1 MAALDTER
9 THRLGVRAFF
19 LFLGWGIFAGIAL
32 LLAVAALWWY
42 GAVYVPKEY
51 VIYFVYGL
59 QVSALCIGAFLLFR
73 FAVAF
78 FAYYAHAYRFDDEY
92 FLIIRGY
99 LDRHETGV
107 VYHQIQTVT
116 VQRPVS
122 ARLFGVAHL
131 NIVTSGGSP
140 EVRAVQLPSIA
151 MRKARLIQKELLAR
165 AKHGQ
170 AELFAPPRYQQVPFE
185 DDEEGDEE

>member
-9 THRLGVRAFF
+9 THRLGARAFF
-19 LFLGWGIFAGIAL
+19 VFLGWGIFAGIAL
-32 LLAVAALWWY
+32 LLGLGAIWWY
-42 GAVYVPKEY
+42 GAVYVPREY
-51 VIYFVYGL
+51 VVYFVYAL
-59 QVSALCIGAFLLFR
+59 QLAALCVAGFVVFR
-73 FAVAF
+73 LAIAF

-131 NIVTSGGSP
+131 TIVTSGGSA
-140 EVRAVQLPSIA
+140 ETRQVQLPSIA

-170 AELFAPPRYQQVPFE
+170 GQRYEPRYRPVPFE
-185 DDEEGDEE
+185 DDEEADEE